1 MTDSG
6 KNKGFALITVMFVLS
21 IVAILMI
28 SLQVKQQQVLR
39 RSSMVAGRAQAYEQL
54 RSAEDYARAAL
65 AATFKQ
71 TPQLIHNNQLWN
83 KIQYMPFGDNPKI
96 SIKISDMQALF
107 NVNTLLGSNINATK
121 QFRGLCKYTEVSDE
135 SCQAIIGEFSQRK
148 IDPQMET
155 QPVLEDI
162 SELRSFTG
170 VSSPDYVKLKPYII
184 ALSDPKSTINVNT
197 ARRELLQAILPEDIY
212 SKLSKLLSD
221 GGYIDKKKLVELGLP
236 GQGLSE
242 GSNYFTILTHT
253 QSGSRGLGM
262 RTSLINISAED
273 SPAHIEILSRE
284 FTN

>member
-1 MTDSG
+1 MPDSG
-6 KNKGFALITVMFVLS
+6 KNKGFALTTVMFVLS

-65 AATFKQ
+65 ATTFKQ
-71 TPQLIHNNQLWN
+71 TPELIHNGQLWN
-83 KIQYMPFGDNPKI
+83 KIQYMPFAENSKI
-96 SIKISDMQALF
+96 SIRISDMQAFF
-107 NVNTLLGSNINATK
+107 NVNTLLGGNINATK

-135 SCQAIIGEFSQRK
+135 SCQAIISEFSQRK

-155 QPVLEDI
+155 QPILEDI
-162 SELRSFTG
+162 SGLRSFTG
-170 VSSPDYVKLKPYII
+170 VSPSDYAKLKPYII

-197 ARRELLQAILPEDIY
+197 APRELLQAILPENAY
-212 SKLSKLLSD
+212 NALSKALSED
-221 GGYIDKKKLVELGLP
+221 GYIDKKKLVELGLP

-242 GSNYFTILTHT
+242 SSNYFTILTHT
-253 QSGSRGLGM
+253 QSGIRGFGM
-262 RTSLINISAED
+262 RTSLINTSVEN
-273 SPAHIEILSRE
+273 SPAHIEILGRE